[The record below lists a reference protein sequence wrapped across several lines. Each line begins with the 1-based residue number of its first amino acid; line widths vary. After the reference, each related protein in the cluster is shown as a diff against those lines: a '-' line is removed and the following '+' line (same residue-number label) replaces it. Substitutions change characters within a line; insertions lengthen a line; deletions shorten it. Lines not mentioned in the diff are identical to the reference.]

1 MKYVLDTNV
10 CIRLLKGTSPQM
22 KQHIVATVRDGDVCV
37 PSIVRCELYYGAYK
51 SNRKEQTLNTLN
63 DFFSQFET
71 ALFDDSCAK
80 LCGEIRANLEK
91 QGLPIGPYDLLIA
104 ATAIRHGLILVTHN
118 TNEFSR
124 VKQLVIEDWEG

>member
-22 KQHIVATVRDGDVCV
+22 KQRIAVVREEDVCV
-37 PSIVRCELYYGAYK
+37 PAIVRYELYYGAYK
-51 SNRKEQTLNTLN
+51 SDRKEQTLNALN
-63 DFFSQFET
+63 DFFSQYET
-71 ALFDDSCAK
+71 ASFDDSCAR

>member
-1 MKYVLDTNV
+1 MKYLLDTNA
-10 CIRLLKGTSPQM
+10 CIRLLKGASPQM
-22 KQHIVATVRDGDVCV
+22 KERIAAVPGEDVCV
-37 PSIVRCELYYGAYK
+37 PAIVRYELYYGANK
-51 SNRKEQTLNTLN
+51 SDRKEQTLNTLN

-71 ALFDDSCAK
+71 ASFDDSCAE

>member
-1 MKYVLDTNV
+1 MKERIAAVP
-10 CIRLLKGTSPQM
+10 GE
-22 KQHIVATVRDGDVCV
+22 DVCV
-37 PSIVRCELYYGAYK
+37 PSIVRYELYYGAYK
-51 SNRKEQTLNTLN
+51 SDRKEQTLNTLN

-71 ALFDDSCAK
+71 ASFDDSCAG

-118 TNEFSR
+118 TDEFSR
-124 VKQLVIEDWEG
+124 VKQLVIEDWEE